1 MPRKDQ
7 GWITFQ
13 ASQEELELLEELC
26 RKSQRTK
33 TEILRELVR
42 GLNNYYPNLKQSK
55 SNRKQ
60 PGKYTRNSFGKNL
73 EFSPSTIVKGVIT
86 KVVRTELN
94 TEVILKVSNTLQLIL
109 AITNASA
116 DELCL
121 DEGIEACAV
130 INSNNIVIVK
140 TESINGGKLEVPTML
155 VRENNKQAAELE
167 KSQPQIIN
175 R

>member
-26 RKSQRTK
+26 RKSQSTK

-55 SNRKQ
+55 SIRKQ
-60 PGKYTRNSFGKNL
+60 PRKYTHNSFGKNL
-73 EFSPSTIVKGVIT
+73 ELNSNNIVKGVIT
-86 KVVRTELN
+86 KIVRTELN
-94 TEVILKVSNTLQLIL
+94 TEVIFKVSNTLQLISV
-109 AITNASA
+109 ITNASA
-116 DELCL
+116 DELGL
-121 DEGIEACAV
+121 DEGIEAYAV
-130 INSNNIVIVK
+130 INSNNIVITK
-140 TESINGGKLEVPTML
+140 TESINGGKLEVNTML
-155 VRENNKQAAELE
+155 VRENSKQAAVLE
-167 KSQPQIIN
+167 TSHPQIIN